1 MVDSFLYTE
10 EVRGSNPFVP
20 TIAFENLIIQTFQYF
35 NIPAH

>member
-20 TIAFENLIIQTFQYF
+20 TIIENFMFQF
-35 NIPAH
+35 LLAES